1 MASKSTNK
9 LHFLLIPYPAPGHTI
24 PMMNM
29 AKLLAQQPDVT
40 VTVVTTPLNAVRY
53 GHALNKP
60 GLPAGFLQLPFPATE
75 VGLPEGCE
83 SLDALP
89 NPDLALN
96 FAAAVDM
103 LQFKLE
109 RCFETLSPPP
119 ICIVSDKYLPW
130 TADTADKYRL
140 PRVIFDGM
148 SCFKQLCDHNLYAS
162 KVFDG
167 LPESETFVVPGLPDR
182 IELTRSQ
189 LPAEFNISSRATR
202 ERLER
207 VKEAELRSFGIVINS
222 FEELEQE
229 YVDEYK
235 KLKGGK
241 VWCIGPLSLCTDND
255 NAQRGKIVS
264 ISEQRCMEWLDL
276 RQHGSVVY
284 ACLGSVSRVNPM
296 QLIELGLGLEA
307 SDHPFIWVIRA
318 KEVEQ
323 WVLES
328 GFEERVK
335 DRGLLIRG
343 WAPQVSILS
352 HPSIGGFLT
361 HCGWNSILEGVCVGV
376 PMITWPQFAEQ
387 FLNEKLVVQVLGTGV
402 GVGAQF
408 VVHWGKEET
417 FGVKVKSEDV
427 KKAIAKVMDSGIDGI
442 ERRKI
447 AQELGK
453 IANRAIEEGGSS
465 HMNLKLL
472 IGQVRDM
479 NFNRTA
485 TQGFKFYQI

>member
-1 MASKSTNK
+1 MASKPINN
-9 LHFLLIPYPAPGHTI
+9 LHFLLIPYLAPGHTI
-24 PMMNM
+24 PIIHM
-29 AKLLAQQPDVT
+29 AKLLAHQPQVT
-40 VTVVTTPLNAVRY
+40 VTVVTTPVNALRY
-53 GHALNKP
+53 RPILDKP
-60 GLPAGFLQLPFPATE
+60 GPSVQFLELPFPATE
-75 VGLPEGCE
+75 ATGLPEGCE
-83 SLDALP
+83 SLDTLP
-89 NPDLALN
+89 TPDLALN

-103 LQFKLE
+103 LQSELE

-119 ICIVSDKYLPW
+119 SCIVSDKYLAW

-140 PRVIFDGM
+140 PRIVFDGM

-162 KVFDG
+162 KVLDG
-167 LPESETFVVPGLPDR
+167 LRDSEMFVVPGLPDR

-189 LPAEFNISSRATR
+189 LPVEFNPSSRTTG

-207 VKEAELRSFGIVINS
+207 AREAASRSFGIVINS

-229 YVDEYK
+229 YVNEYK

-241 VWCIGPLSLCTDND
+241 VWCIGPLSLYTDIDQDND
-255 NAQRGKIVS
+255 KAQRGKIGS
-264 ISEQRCMEWLDL
+264 ISEQECMKWLDL
-276 RQHGSVVY
+276 RERGSVVY
-284 ACLGSVSRVNPM
+284 ACLGSVSRVNPK

-307 SDHPFIWVIRA
+307 SGHPFVWVIRA
-318 KEVEQ
+318 EEVER
-323 WVLES
+323 WILES

-361 HCGWNSILEGVCVGV
+361 HCGWNSILEGVCSGM

-402 GVGAQF
+402 AVGAQS
-408 VVHWGKEET
+408 VVHWGEEEK

-427 KKAIAKVMDSGIDGI
+427 KMAILKVMDSGIEGI
-442 ERRKI
+442 ERRKK
-447 AQELGK
+447 AKELGK
-453 IANRAIEEGGSS
+453 IANRAIDEGGSS
-465 HMNLKLL
+465 HMNLKLM
-472 IGQVRDM
+472 IQQIRDIM
-479 NFNRTA
+479 NLNVF
-485 TQGFKFYQI
+485 GG